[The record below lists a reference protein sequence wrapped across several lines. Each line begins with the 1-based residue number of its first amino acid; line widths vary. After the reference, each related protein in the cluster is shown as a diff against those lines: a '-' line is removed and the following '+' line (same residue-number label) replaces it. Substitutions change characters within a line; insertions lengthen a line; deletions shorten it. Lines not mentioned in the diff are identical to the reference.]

1 MKLNRRLLSILLAL
15 PLLAS
20 AQQAQNYP
28 NRTIRLVVPYA
39 AGGAGDSVARPL
51 AQRLSEI
58 LGQPVIV
65 DNKPGAN
72 ATLGAD
78 QVAKAA
84 PDGYTI
90 VLAAVVHY
98 IVPLFSKNVP
108 YDPIRD
114 FTPIA
119 PVVVTPNIL
128 AVHPSLPVSNTRELI
143 DYAKKNPGKLFYG
156 TTGVGST
163 HHLGGILFSQMAGIQ
178 MDHAPY
184 KGGSPTIN
192 DALGGQ
198 IPVVILTSPT
208 VLPHARAGRLRPIGM
223 IETKRARATPDIP
236 ALGEALPGYGL
247 PDTWFGVLGPANM
260 PKAVADRLNA
270 AIRQAT
276 ADPDLRAR
284 LEKAGYEM
292 SASMS
297 PEEFGSSI
305 RSDAEVFRRIVTSA
319 GIKPE

>member
-1 MKLNRRLLSILLAL
+1 MKYIRRLWPLLLAL
-15 PLLAS
+15 PLLAA
-20 AQQAQNYP
+20 AQQSYP

-39 AGGAGDSVARPL
+39 AGGAGDGVARPL

-58 LGQPVIV
+58 LGQTVIV

-78 QVAKAA
+78 LVAKAA
-84 PDGYTI
+84 PDGYNI

-108 YDPIRD
+108 YDAIRD

-128 AVHPSLPVSNTRELI
+128 AVHPSLPVNNARELI
-143 DYAKKNPGKLFYG
+143 DYAKKNPGRLFYG

-184 KGGSPTIN
+184 KGGSPTIT

-208 VLPHARAGRLRPIGM
+208 ILPHARAGRLRAIGV
-223 IETKRARATPDIP
+223 IETKRARGTPEIP
-236 ALGEALPGYGL
+236 ALGETVPGYGL

-260 PKAVADRLNA
+260 PKAVVDRLNA

-276 ADPDLRAR
+276 AEPELRAR
-284 LEKAGYEM
+284 LEKAGFEM

-297 PEEFGSSI
+297 ADEFASSI
-305 RSDAEVFRRIVTSA
+305 RNDAEVYRRIVTSA

>member
-1 MKLNRRLLSILLAL
+1 MKYIRRLWPLLLAL
-15 PLLAS
+15 PLLAA
-20 AQQAQNYP
+20 AQQSYP

-39 AGGAGDSVARPL
+39 AGGAGDGVARPL

-58 LGQPVIV
+58 LGQTVIV

-78 QVAKAA
+78 LVAKAA
-84 PDGYTI
+84 PDGYNI

-98 IVPLFSKNVP
+98 IVPMFSRNVP
-108 YDPIRD
+108 YDAIRD

-128 AVHPSLPVSNTRELI
+128 AVHPSLPVNNARELI

-208 VLPHARAGRLRPIGM
+208 ILPHARSGRLRAIGV
-223 IETKRARATPDIP
+223 IETKRARGTPEIP
-236 ALGEALPGYGL
+236 ALGETVPGYGL

-260 PKAVADRLNA
+260 PKAVVDRLNA

-276 ADPDLRAR
+276 AEPELRAR
-284 LEKAGYEM
+284 LEKAGFEM

-297 PEEFGSSI
+297 ADEFANSI
-305 RSDAEVFRRIVTSA
+305 RNDAEVYRRIVTSA

>member
-1 MKLNRRLLSILLAL
+1 
-15 PLLAS
+15 
-20 AQQAQNYP
+20 
-28 NRTIRLVVPYA
+28 VVPYA
-39 AGGAGDSVARPL
+39 PGGAGDTVARPL
-51 AQRLSEI
+51 AQKMSEI

-65 DNKPGAN
+65 DNRPGAN

-78 QVAKAA
+78 NVAKAA

-90 VLAAVVHY
+90 LLAAVIQY
-98 IVPLFSKNVP
+98 LVPMFSKNVP
-108 YDPIRD
+108 YDPVKD

-128 AVHPSLPVSNTRELI
+128 AVHPSLPVHNTRELI

-163 HHLGGILFSQMAGIQ
+163 HHLGGLLFAQMAGIQ
-178 MDHAPY
+178 MDHLPY

-208 VLPHARAGRLRPIGM
+208 IIPHAKAGRLRAIGL
-223 IETKRARATPDIP
+223 IETKRARGTPDLP
-236 ALGEALPGYGL
+236 TLGETLPGYGL
-247 PDTWFGVLGPANM
+247 PDTWFGLMGPANM
-260 PKAVADRLNA
+260 PKPIVDKLNA
-270 AIRQAT
+270 AARQALSS
-276 ADPDLRAR
+276 PELRAR
-284 LEKAGYEM
+284 LEEGGYEM
-292 SASMS
+292 SPSVSADEFNAS
-297 PEEFGSSI
+297 I
-305 RSDAEVFRRIVTSA
+305 KKDVDVFRRIVNSA

>member
-1 MKLNRRLLSILLAL
+1 MKYIRRLWPLLLAL
-15 PLLAS
+15 PLLAA
-20 AQQAQNYP
+20 AQQSYP

-39 AGGAGDSVARPL
+39 AGGAGDGVARPL

-58 LGQPVIV
+58 LGQTVIV

-78 QVAKAA
+78 LVAKAA
-84 PDGYTI
+84 PDGYNI

-108 YDPIRD
+108 YDAIRD

-128 AVHPSLPVSNTRELI
+128 AVHPSLPVNNARELI

-163 HHLGGILFSQMAGIQ
+163 HHLGGILFSQSAGSQ

-208 VLPHARAGRLRPIGM
+208 ILPHARGGRLRAIGV
-223 IETKRARATPDIP
+223 IETKRARGTPEIP
-236 ALGEALPGYGL
+236 ALGETVPGYGL

-260 PKAVADRLNA
+260 PKAVVDRLNA

-276 ADPDLRAR
+276 AEPELRAR
-284 LEKAGYEM
+284 LEKAGFEM
-292 SASMS
+292 SASMGAD
-297 PEEFGSSI
+297 EFANSI
-305 RSDAEVFRRIVTSA
+305 RNDAEVYRRIVTSA

>member
-1 MKLNRRLLSILLAL
+1 MKLIQKLTLLILAM

-20 AQQAQNYP
+20 SQQNYP
-28 NRTIRLVVPYA
+28 NRVIRLVVPYA
-39 AGGAGDSVARPL
+39 AGGAGDGVARPR
-51 AQRLSEI
+51 AQRLTEI

-72 ATLGAD
+72 AALGAD
-78 QVAKAA
+78 LVAKAA
-84 PDGYTI
+84 PDGYNI
-90 VLAAVVHY
+90 LLAAVVHY
-98 IVPLFSKNVP
+98 IVPMFSKSVP
-108 YDPIRD
+108 YDPIKD
-114 FTPIA
+114 FTAIA

-128 AVHPSLPVSNTRELI
+128 AVHPSLPVKNTRDLI

-163 HHLGGILFSQMAGIQ
+163 HHLGGILFAQMAGIQ

-184 KGGSPTIN
+184 KGGNPTIS

-208 VLPHARAGRLRPIGM
+208 VLPHVNAGRLNAIGV
-223 IETKRARATPDIP
+223 IETKRARGTPDIP
-236 ALGEALPGYGL
+236 TLGETVTGYGL

-260 PKAVADRLNA
+260 PKPLVDRLNA
-270 AIRQAT
+270 AIRIAT
-276 ADPDLRAR
+276 SDPELRAR
-284 LEKAGYEM
+284 LEKAGFEM
-292 SASMS
+292 STAMT
-297 PEEFGSSI
+297 PDEFASSI
-305 RSDAEVFRRIVTSA
+305 RNDAEIYRRIVSTA

>member
-1 MKLNRRLLSILLAL
+1 MKYIRRLWPLLLAV

-20 AQQAQNYP
+20 AQQNYP

-39 AGGAGDSVARPL
+39 AGGAGDGVARPL

-58 LGQPVIV
+58 LGQTVIV

-78 QVAKAA
+78 LVAKAA
-84 PDGYTI
+84 PDGYNI

-98 IVPLFSKNVP
+98 IVPLFSRNVP
-108 YDPIRD
+108 YDAIKD

-128 AVHPSLPVSNTRELI
+128 AVHPSLPVNNARELI
-143 DYAKKNPGKLFYG
+143 DYGKKNPGKLFYG

-208 VLPHARAGRLRPIGM
+208 ILPHARAGRLRAIGV
-223 IETKRARATPDIP
+223 IETKRARGTPDIP
-236 ALGEALPGYGL
+236 ALGETVPGYGL

-260 PKAVADRLNA
+260 PKALVDRLNA

-276 ADPDLRAR
+276 AEPELRAR
-284 LEKAGYEM
+284 LEKAGFEM
-292 SASMS
+292 SASMNAD
-297 PEEFGSSI
+297 EFANSI
-305 RSDAEVFRRIVTSA
+305 RTDAEVYRRIVTSA

>member
-1 MKLNRRLLSILLAL
+1 MKLIQKLTLLILAM

-20 AQQAQNYP
+20 SQQNYP
-28 NRTIRLVVPYA
+28 NRVIRLVVPYA
-39 AGGAGDSVARPL
+39 AGGAGDGVARPL
-51 AQRLSEI
+51 AQRLTEI

-72 ATLGAD
+72 AALGAD
-78 QVAKAA
+78 LVAKAA
-84 PDGYTI
+84 PDGYNI
-90 VLAAVVHY
+90 LLAAVVHY
-98 IVPLFSKNVP
+98 IVPMFSKSVP
-108 YDPIRD
+108 YDPIKD
-114 FTPIA
+114 FTAIA

-128 AVHPSLPVSNTRELI
+128 AVHPSLPVKNTRELI

-163 HHLGGILFSQMAGIQ
+163 HHLGGILFAQMAGIQ

-184 KGGSPTIN
+184 KGGNPTIS

-208 VLPHARAGRLRPIGM
+208 VLPHVNAGRLNAIGV
-223 IETKRARATPDIP
+223 IETKRARGTPDIP
-236 ALGEALPGYGL
+236 TLGETVTGYGL

-260 PKAVADRLNA
+260 PKPLVDRLNA
-270 AIRQAT
+270 AIRIAT
-276 ADPDLRAR
+276 SDPELRAR
-284 LEKAGYEM
+284 LEKAGFEM
-292 SASMS
+292 SAAMT
-297 PEEFGSSI
+297 PDEFASSI
-305 RSDAEVFRRIVTSA
+305 RNDAEIYRRIVSTA

>member
-1 MKLNRRLLSILLAL
+1 MKLIRRLLPLLLAL

-20 AQQAQNYP
+20 AQANYP
-28 NRTIRLVVPYA
+28 NRTIRLLVPYA
-39 AGGAGDSVARPL
+39 AGGAGDGVARPL

-78 QVAKAA
+78 LVAKSP
-84 PDGYTI
+84 PDGYNI

-98 IVPLFSKNVP
+98 IVPLFSKSVP

-128 AVHPSLPVSNTRELI
+128 AVHPSLPVNNTRELI

-208 VLPHARAGRLRPIGM
+208 ILPHARAGRLRAIGV
-223 IETKRARATPDIP
+223 IETKRARGTPDIP
-236 ALGEALPGYGL
+236 ALGETVPGYGL

-260 PKAVADRLNA
+260 PRPLVDRLNA

-276 ADPDLRAR
+276 SDPDLRAR
-284 LEKAGYEM
+284 LEKAGFEM
-292 SASMS
+292 SAAMS
-297 PEEFGSSI
+297 ADEFATSI
-305 RSDAEVFRRIVTSA
+305 RNDAEVYRRIVTTA

>member
-1 MKLNRRLLSILLAL
+1 
-15 PLLAS
+15 
-20 AQQAQNYP
+20 
-28 NRTIRLVVPYA
+28 
-39 AGGAGDSVARPL
+39 VARPL

-58 LGQPVIV
+58 LGQTVIV

-78 QVAKAA
+78 LVAKAA
-84 PDGYTI
+84 PDGYNI

-98 IVPLFSKNVP
+98 IVPMFSRNVP
-108 YDPIRD
+108 YEAIRD

-128 AVHPSLPVSNTRELI
+128 AVHPSLPVNNARELI

-208 VLPHARAGRLRPIGM
+208 ILPHARSGRLRAIGV
-223 IETKRARATPDIP
+223 IETKRARGTPEIP
-236 ALGEALPGYGL
+236 ALGETVPGYGL

-260 PKAVADRLNA
+260 PKAVVDRLNA

-276 ADPDLRAR
+276 AEPELRAR
-284 LEKAGYEM
+284 LEKAGFEM

-297 PEEFGSSI
+297 ADEFANSI
-305 RSDAEVFRRIVTSA
+305 RNDAEVYRRIVTSA

>member
-1 MKLNRRLLSILLAL
+1 MNRIRRLLPLLLAL

-20 AQQAQNYP
+20 AQQNYP

-39 AGGAGDSVARPL
+39 AGGAGDGVARPL
-51 AQRLSEI
+51 AQRLSDI

-78 QVAKAA
+78 MVAKAA

-98 IVPLFSKNVP
+98 IVPLFSKSVP
-108 YDPIRD
+108 YDAIKD

-128 AVHPSLPVSNTRELI
+128 AVHPSLPVNNTRELI

-163 HHLGGILFSQMAGIQ
+163 HHLGGILLAQMAGIQ

-208 VLPHARAGRLRPIGM
+208 ILPHARAGRLRAIGV
-223 IETKRARATPDIP
+223 IETKRARGTPDIP
-236 ALGEALPGYGL
+236 ALGETVPGYGL

-260 PKAVADRLNA
+260 PKALVERLNA

-276 ADPDLRAR
+276 GEPDLRAR
-284 LEKAGYEM
+284 LEKAGFEM
-292 SASMS
+292 SQSMS
-297 PEEFGSSI
+297 PDEFANSI
-305 RSDAEVFRRIVTSA
+305 RADAEVYRRIVTSA

>member
-1 MKLNRRLLSILLAL
+1 MKLIQKLTLLILAV

-20 AQQAQNYP
+20 SQQNYP
-28 NRTIRLVVPYA
+28 NRVIRLVVPYA
-39 AGGAGDSVARPL
+39 AGGAGDGVARPL
-51 AQRLSEI
+51 AQRLTEI

-72 ATLGAD
+72 AALGAD
-78 QVAKAA
+78 LVAKAA
-84 PDGYTI
+84 PDGYNI
-90 VLAAVVHY
+90 LLAAVVHY
-98 IVPLFSKNVP
+98 IVPMFSKSVP
-108 YDPIRD
+108 YDPIKD
-114 FTPIA
+114 FTAIA

-128 AVHPSLPVSNTRELI
+128 AVHPSLPVKNTRELI

-163 HHLGGILFSQMAGIQ
+163 HHLGGILFAQMAGIQ

-184 KGGSPTIN
+184 KGGNPTIS

-208 VLPHARAGRLRPIGM
+208 VLPHVNAGRLNAIGV
-223 IETKRARATPDIP
+223 IETKRARGTPDIP
-236 ALGEALPGYGL
+236 TLGETVTGYGL

-260 PKAVADRLNA
+260 PKPLVDRLNA
-270 AIRQAT
+270 AIRIAT
-276 ADPDLRAR
+276 SDPELRAR
-284 LEKAGYEM
+284 LEKAGFEM
-292 SASMS
+292 SAAMT
-297 PEEFGSSI
+297 PDEFASSI
-305 RSDAEVFRRIVTSA
+305 RNDAEIYRRIVSTA

>member
-1 MKLNRRLLSILLAL
+1 MKLIQKLTLLILAM

-20 AQQAQNYP
+20 SQQNYP
-28 NRTIRLVVPYA
+28 NRVIRLVVPYA
-39 AGGAGDSVARPL
+39 AGGAGDGVARPL
-51 AQRLSEI
+51 AQRLTEI

-72 ATLGAD
+72 AALGAD
-78 QVAKAA
+78 LVAKAA
-84 PDGYTI
+84 PDGYNI
-90 VLAAVVHY
+90 LLAAVVHY
-98 IVPLFSKNVP
+98 IVPMFSKSVP
-108 YDPIRD
+108 YDPIKD
-114 FTPIA
+114 FTAIA

-128 AVHPSLPVSNTRELI
+128 AVHPSLPVKNTRDLI

-163 HHLGGILFSQMAGIQ
+163 HHLGGILFAQMAGIQ

-184 KGGSPTIN
+184 KGGNPTIS

-208 VLPHARAGRLRPIGM
+208 VLPHVNAGRLNAIGV
-223 IETKRARATPDIP
+223 IETKRARGTPDIP
-236 ALGEALPGYGL
+236 TLGETVTGYGL

-260 PKAVADRLNA
+260 PKPLVDRLNA
-270 AIRQAT
+270 AIRIAT
-276 ADPDLRAR
+276 SDPELRAR
-284 LEKAGYEM
+284 LEKAGFEM
-292 SASMS
+292 STAMT
-297 PEEFGSSI
+297 PDEFASSI
-305 RSDAEVFRRIVTSA
+305 RNDAEIYRRIVSTA

>member
-1 MKLNRRLLSILLAL
+1 MKLIQKLTLLILAI

-20 AQQAQNYP
+20 SQQNYP
-28 NRTIRLVVPYA
+28 NRVIRLVVPYA
-39 AGGAGDSVARPL
+39 AGGAGDGVARPL
-51 AQRLSEI
+51 AQRLTEI

-72 ATLGAD
+72 AALGAD
-78 QVAKAA
+78 LVAKAA
-84 PDGYTI
+84 PDGYNI
-90 VLAAVVHY
+90 LLAAVVHY
-98 IVPLFSKNVP
+98 IVPMFSKSVP
-108 YDPIRD
+108 YDPIKD
-114 FTPIA
+114 FTAIA

-128 AVHPSLPVSNTRELI
+128 AVHPSLPVKNTRDLI

-163 HHLGGILFSQMAGIQ
+163 HHLGGILFAQMAGIQ

-184 KGGSPTIN
+184 KGGNPTIS

-208 VLPHARAGRLRPIGM
+208 VLPHVNAGRLNAIGV
-223 IETKRARATPDIP
+223 IETKRARGTPDIP
-236 ALGEALPGYGL
+236 TLGETVTGYGL

-260 PKAVADRLNA
+260 PKPLVDRLNA
-270 AIRQAT
+270 AIRIAT
-276 ADPDLRAR
+276 SDPELRAR
-284 LEKAGYEM
+284 LEKAGFEM
-292 SASMS
+292 STAMT
-297 PEEFGSSI
+297 PDEFASSI
-305 RSDAEVFRRIVTSA
+305 RNDAEIYRRIVSTA

>member
-1 MKLNRRLLSILLAL
+1 MKYIRRLWPLLLAV

-20 AQQAQNYP
+20 AQQNYP

-39 AGGAGDSVARPL
+39 AGGAGDGVARPL

-58 LGQPVIV
+58 LGQTVIV

-78 QVAKAA
+78 LVAKAA
-84 PDGYTI
+84 HDGYNI

-98 IVPLFSKNVP
+98 IVPLFSRNVP
-108 YDPIRD
+108 YDAIKD

-128 AVHPSLPVSNTRELI
+128 AVHPSLPVNNARELI
-143 DYAKKNPGKLFYG
+143 DYGKKNPGKLFYG

-208 VLPHARAGRLRPIGM
+208 ILPHARAGRLRAIGV
-223 IETKRARATPDIP
+223 IETKRARGTPDIP
-236 ALGEALPGYGL
+236 ALGETVPGYGL

-260 PKAVADRLNA
+260 PKALVDRLNA

-276 ADPDLRAR
+276 AEPELRAR
-284 LEKAGYEM
+284 LEKAGFEM
-292 SASMS
+292 SASMNAD
-297 PEEFGSSI
+297 EFANSI
-305 RSDAEVFRRIVTSA
+305 RTDAEVYRRIVTSA

>member
-1 MKLNRRLLSILLAL
+1 MKYIRRLWPLLLAL

-20 AQQAQNYP
+20 AQQNYP

-39 AGGAGDSVARPL
+39 AGGAGDGVARPL

-58 LGQPVIV
+58 LGQTVIV

-78 QVAKAA
+78 LVAKAA
-84 PDGYTI
+84 PDGYNI

-98 IVPLFSKNVP
+98 IVPMFSKNVP
-108 YDPIRD
+108 YDAIKD

-128 AVHPSLPVSNTRELI
+128 AVHPSLPVNNARELI

-208 VLPHARAGRLRPIGM
+208 ILPHARGGRLRAIGV
-223 IETKRARATPDIP
+223 IETKRARGTPEIP
-236 ALGEALPGYGL
+236 ALGETVPGYGL

-260 PKAVADRLNA
+260 PKAVVDRLNA

-276 ADPDLRAR
+276 AEPELRAR
-284 LEKAGYEM
+284 LEKAGFEM

-297 PEEFGSSI
+297 ADEFANSI
-305 RSDAEVFRRIVTSA
+305 RNDAEVYRRIVTSA

>member
-1 MKLNRRLLSILLAL
+1 MKLIQKLTLLILAM

-20 AQQAQNYP
+20 SQQNYP
-28 NRTIRLVVPYA
+28 NRVIRLVVPYA
-39 AGGAGDSVARPL
+39 AGGAGDGVARPL
-51 AQRLSEI
+51 AQRLTEI

-72 ATLGAD
+72 AALGAD
-78 QVAKAA
+78 LVAKAA
-84 PDGYTI
+84 PDGYNI
-90 VLAAVVHY
+90 LLAAVVHY
-98 IVPLFSKNVP
+98 IVPMFSKSVP
-108 YDPIRD
+108 YDPIKD
-114 FTPIA
+114 FTAIA

-128 AVHPSLPVSNTRELI
+128 AVHPSLPVKNTRELI

-163 HHLGGILFSQMAGIQ
+163 HHLGGILFAQMAGIQ

-184 KGGSPTIN
+184 KGGNPTIS

-208 VLPHARAGRLRPIGM
+208 VLPHVNAGRLNAIGV
-223 IETKRARATPDIP
+223 IETKRARGTPDIP
-236 ALGEALPGYGL
+236 TLGETVTGYGL

-260 PKAVADRLNA
+260 PKPLVDRLNA
-270 AIRQAT
+270 AIRIAT
-276 ADPDLRAR
+276 SDPELRVR
-284 LEKAGYEM
+284 LEKAGFEM
-292 SASMS
+292 SAAMT
-297 PEEFGSSI
+297 PDEFASSI
-305 RSDAEVFRRIVTSA
+305 RNDAEIYRRIVSTA

>member
-1 MKLNRRLLSILLAL
+1 MKLIQKLTLLILAI

-20 AQQAQNYP
+20 SQQNYP
-28 NRTIRLVVPYA
+28 NRVIRLVVPYA
-39 AGGAGDSVARPL
+39 AGGAGDGVARPL
-51 AQRLSEI
+51 AQRLTEI

-72 ATLGAD
+72 AALGAD
-78 QVAKAA
+78 LVAKAA
-84 PDGYTI
+84 PDGYNI
-90 VLAAVVHY
+90 LLAAVVHY
-98 IVPLFSKNVP
+98 IVPMFSKSVP
-108 YDPIRD
+108 YDPIKD
-114 FTPIA
+114 FTAIA

-128 AVHPSLPVSNTRELI
+128 AVHPSLPVKNTRELI

-163 HHLGGILFSQMAGIQ
+163 HHLGGILFAQMAGIQ

-184 KGGSPTIN
+184 KGGNPTIS

-208 VLPHARAGRLRPIGM
+208 VLPHVNAGRLNAIGV
-223 IETKRARATPDIP
+223 IETKRARGTPDIP
-236 ALGEALPGYGL
+236 TLGETVTGYGL

-260 PKAVADRLNA
+260 PKPLVDRLNA
-270 AIRQAT
+270 AIRIAT
-276 ADPDLRAR
+276 SDPELRAR
-284 LEKAGYEM
+284 LEKAGFEM
-292 SASMS
+292 STAMT
-297 PEEFGSSI
+297 PDEFASSI
-305 RSDAEVFRRIVTSA
+305 RNDAEIYRRIVSTA

>member
-1 MKLNRRLLSILLAL
+1 MKYIRRLWPLLLAL
-15 PLLAS
+15 PLLAG
-20 AQQAQNYP
+20 AQQNYP

-39 AGGAGDSVARPL
+39 AGGAGDGVARPL

-58 LGQPVIV
+58 LGQTVIV

-78 QVAKAA
+78 LVAKAA
-84 PDGYTI
+84 PDGYNI

-108 YDPIRD
+108 YDAIKD

-128 AVHPSLPVSNTRELI
+128 AVHPSLPVNNARELI

-208 VLPHARAGRLRPIGM
+208 ILPHARAGRLRAIGV
-223 IETKRARATPDIP
+223 IETKRARGTPDIP
-236 ALGEALPGYGL
+236 ALGETVPGYGL

-260 PKAVADRLNA
+260 PKALVDRLNA

-276 ADPDLRAR
+276 AEPELRAR
-284 LEKAGYEM
+284 LEKAGFEM
-292 SASMS
+292 SASMNAD
-297 PEEFGSSI
+297 EFAHSI
-305 RSDAEVFRRIVTSA
+305 RNDAEVYRRIVTSA

>member
-1 MKLNRRLLSILLAL
+1 MKYIRRLWPLLLAL
-15 PLLAS
+15 PLLAA
-20 AQQAQNYP
+20 AQQSYP

-39 AGGAGDSVARPL
+39 AGGAGDGVARPL

-58 LGQPVIV
+58 LGQTVIV

-78 QVAKAA
+78 LVAKAA
-84 PDGYTI
+84 PDGYNI

-108 YDPIRD
+108 YDAIRD

-128 AVHPSLPVSNTRELI
+128 AVHPSLPVNNARELI

-208 VLPHARAGRLRPIGM
+208 ILPHARSGRLRAIGV
-223 IETKRARATPDIP
+223 IETKRARGTPEIP
-236 ALGEALPGYGL
+236 ALGETVPGYGL

-260 PKAVADRLNA
+260 PKAVVDRLNA

-276 ADPDLRAR
+276 AEPELRAR
-284 LEKAGYEM
+284 LEKAGFEM

-297 PEEFGSSI
+297 ADEFANSI
-305 RSDAEVFRRIVTSA
+305 RNDAEVYRRIVTSA